1 MLIHYLKIILRTIL
15 KSKIY
20 TLINVT
26 GLTTGMV
33 VFILIMLYVNYELS
47 VDQYHKNKD
56 QIYRI
61 VKQEKGNMYLGKDH
75 FAVTMAPLG
84 PAVMEEFPEVESAA
98 RIVRGRNILIKKG
111 EDTILEPIIH
121 GIDPEAFTIFT
132 FEYLHGNPDA
142 YLKNKYSSVIS
153 ESIARKYFKE
163 ENPIGKT
170 FQFKEEYEFEV
181 VGVIK
186 DMPANS
192 HFRMDIMLPFET
204 FLEITNNKDN
214 LQNWRSSSYYTY
226 ILLNKES
233 DPNGLEK
240 KFPAMLDKYSADQQ
254 DVGESTTRLYLQK
267 FSKIHLH
274 SNIHFD
280 IAATV
285 DINRLYIYST
295 IALLIL
301 LIACINYMNLA
312 TARAAIRAKEVGI
325 RKVAGAIKYDLIA
338 QFLGESLYLS
348 FFSLLFSL
356 LIISLIL
363 PYFEQFV
370 ELDLSLNFKQSPDL
384 IIMLLGVCII
394 VGIVSGSYPAFALS
408 AFKPI
413 SVLKGSFTRSVKG
426 SKLRN
431 ILVIIQFAISGC
443 LIICALIV
451 TQQLT
456 FIQNKDMGYNRDH
469 IVTFRLNDWDLI
481 DKMPVLK
488 DELKKVPGVLSVASS
503 SNLPNNITSSND
515 IRWPGMPEEINWAV
529 YTGRVDFNFIDLYE
543 IEIIKG
549 RNFSR
554 EAGDEQGAVLI
565 NESTAKS
572 LPWADPIGR
581 ELVNWRDTCTIVGI
595 MKDFHQHSLHQEIMP
610 LQLFFNDFQW
620 DVSVKI
626 SGNNIEK
633 TLAKIKETK
642 ETFSDKYPF
651 NYAFFDDE
659 FHKAYKTEQ
668 KTGRLAKFFTMITII
683 IACLGLYGLAAFTA
697 EQRIKEV
704 GIRKVLGA
712 PIHHLIYM
720 LSKDF
725 TFPVLISFLISAP
738 IAYYFMQKWLNEFAY
753 HIEIGLL
760 NFLATLIIMILVAWL
775 TVSYRTFKVASS
787 NPVNSLRN
795 E

>member
-1 MLIHYLKIILRTIL
+1 MLNHYLKIILRTIL
-15 KSKIY
+15 KSKVY
-20 TLINVT
+20 TLINVI

-33 VFILIMLYVNYELS
+33 VFILIMLYVNYEFS

-56 QIYRI
+56 HIYRI
-61 VKQEKGNMYLGKDH
+61 VKQQKGNMYLGKDH

-84 PAVMEEFPEVESAA
+84 PAVMEEFPEIESAA
-98 RIVRGRNILIKKG
+98 RIVRSWNILIRKG
-111 EDTILEPIIH
+111 EETILEPIVY

-142 YLKNKYSSVIS
+142 YLKNKHTAVIS
-153 ESIARKYFKE
+153 ESIARKYYKE

-170 FQFKEEYEFEV
+170 FQFREEYEFEV
-181 VGVIK
+181 VGVVK

-226 ILLNKES
+226 VLLNKKS
-233 DPNGLEK
+233 NPNVLEE
-240 KFPAMLDKYSADQQ
+240 KFPAMWDKYSADQQ

-280 IAATV
+280 IAPTV
-285 DINRLYIYST
+285 NINRLYIYST
-295 IALLIL
+295 IAFLIL

-312 TARAAIRAKEVGI
+312 TARAAIRSKEVGI
-325 RKVAGAIKYDLIA
+325 RKVAGAHRYDLIA
-338 QFLGESLYLS
+338 QFIGESLFLS
-348 FFSLLFSL
+348 LFSLLFSL

-363 PYFEQFV
+363 PLFEQFI
-370 ELDLSLNFKQSPDL
+370 ELDLSLNFMQSPDL
-384 IIMLLGVCII
+384 LIMLLAVCIV

-413 SVLKGSFTRSVKG
+413 MVLKGSFTKSVKG

-431 ILVIIQFAISGC
+431 ILVITQFAISGC
-443 LIICALIV
+443 LIISALIV

-456 FIQNKDMGYNRDH
+456 FIQNKDMGYSRDH
-469 IVTFRLNDWDLI
+469 ILTFRLNDRDLM

-488 DELKKVPGVLSVASS
+488 EELRKVPGVLSVTSS
-503 SNLPNNITSSND
+503 SNLPNNISSSND
-515 IRWPGMPEEINWAV
+515 IRWPGKPEDINWAV
-529 YTGRVDFNFIDLYE
+529 YTGRVDFNFIDLYD
-543 IEIIKG
+543 IEIIEG

-554 EAGDEQGAVLI
+554 EAGDENGAVLI

-572 LPWADPIGR
+572 LPWDDPIGR
-581 ELVNWRDTCTIVGI
+581 ELSNWRDTCTIVGI
-595 MKDFHQHSLHQEIMP
+595 VKDFHQHSLHQEIMP
-610 LQLFFNDFQW
+610 LQLFFNDYQW
-620 DVSVKI
+620 NVSVKI
-626 SGNNIEK
+626 SGNNVEK
-633 TLAKIKETK
+633 TLANIKETK
-642 ETFSDKYPF
+642 EAFSDKYPF
-651 NYAFFDDE
+651 TYAFFDDE
-659 FHKAYKTEQ
+659 FDKAYKTEQ
-668 KTGRLAKFFTMITII
+668 KTGKLAKFFTLITVI

-712 PIHHLIYM
+712 PVHHLIYM
-720 LSKDF
+720 LSRDF

-738 IAYYFMQKWLNEFAY
+738 IAYYFMKKWLSGFAY
-753 HIEIGLL
+753 HIQIGL
-760 NFLATLIIMILVAWL
+760 FSFVATLIIMILVAWL
-775 TVSYRTFKVASS
+775 TVSYRTYKVASS